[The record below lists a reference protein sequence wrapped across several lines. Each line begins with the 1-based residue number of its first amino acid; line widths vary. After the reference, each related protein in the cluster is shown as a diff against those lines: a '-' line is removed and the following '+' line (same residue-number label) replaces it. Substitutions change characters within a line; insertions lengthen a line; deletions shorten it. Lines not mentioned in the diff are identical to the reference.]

1 MTDFA
6 PVGPSTYSPN
16 LWCPLLEDHET
27 TCFQTLQTSKSY
39 AENHVTSASHL
50 TTFRERVFERFSS
63 SLPTWFPYRTATTTE
78 IRHGVTRKEFVFF

>member
-6 PVGPSTYSPN
+6 PVGPSTYSPY

-39 AENHVTSASHL
+39 AESHVTSASHPDDVSGAC
-50 TTFRERVFERFSS
+50 FRTLFELSS
-63 SLPTWFPYRTATTTE
+63 HLVSVPHCHDNRDSA
-78 IRHGVTRKEFVFF
+78 RCN